1 MLKKLSLVAAAIC
14 GMVGTMA
21 SEASAADYR
30 VLARMGARDAF
41 SAKSVY
47 RERIV
52 GDTLI
57 QRFNVSIEDGVPGT
71 SYEIMVNGNLFGTI
85 VANDLGN
92 AELEFRTFVVDDNP
106 HDEQPP
112 LPVDFPH
119 INAGDTIVV
128 GSLIGTYR

>member
-1 MLKKLSLVAAAIC
+1 MLKNFSLVAAAIC
-14 GMVGTMA
+14 GLFGTMA
-21 SEASAADYR
+21 SEANAADYR

-52 GDTLI
+52 GDTLV
-57 QRFNVSIEDGVPGT
+57 QRFNVSIEDGVPGA
-71 SYEIMVNGNLFGTI
+71 SYEIFVNGNLFGTI
-85 VANDLGN
+85 IANNLGN
-92 AELEFRTFVVDDNP
+92 AELEFRTVVVDDNP
-106 HDEQPP
+106 HDEEPP

-119 INAGDTIVV
+119 INVGDTITV